1 MGKGPSSITQTT
13 RNPTG
18 EAQLPY
24 LTYGWDKAKDLY
36 QNSPYNYTPNQT
48 LAPNN
53 PGQVQGYS
61 DIFATGNAIDQT
73 MRPTANS
80 TFYDA
85 TTGKFGWRSNPGQPT
100 YNDLAGG
107 GSMQQ
112 DRLRE
117 LATRAMGSGADAL
130 AQIGGYAPTAA
141 GYGGQAAGYGAQAA
155 AGGGGFQDQL
165 AKTAAGDYLNPGS
178 NPYLAD
184 YVKAAQDPTMRAYQT
199 ATAPQT
205 DANYAKA
212 GRYGSGALLG
222 ARGQNEQ
229 NLGDALGKVATNIY
243 APAYEN
249 ERARQTAAAGT
260 GWDLQ
265 NRGLGL
271 GITGAQAGITG
282 ADTAANIA
290 ARASAANIAGLD
302 SAGRNTQA
310 DLAGREA
317 GATGLSN
324 AFTSGN
330 SAALSALGQYP
341 TLANAQY
348 TAASNDVQAG
358 AGQRT
363 LQQQQ
368 LDDVNKRFYGEQSAP
383 FDALQ
388 MYLKNITGGG
398 VESAGSSQTSPNFQ
412 NTGVN
417 ALSAITGLAGAAK
430 ALGGLG
436 AGAGA
441 AGAAPALAA
450 WIICTELMRQGKL
463 DRRHW
468 RAGSRVFANY
478 PEIGKRGYYVW
489 AIPSVRH
496 LRRKP
501 DSLYSRVLG
510 TVFRWRAED
519 LAARAGVRGARRLWR
534 GRAVTAALAVPCL
547 VLGAIVGPQDWQSL
561 YREQSA

>member
-1 MGKGPSSITQTT
+1 MGKGPSSITSTQV
-13 RNPTG
+13 NPTG
-18 EAQLPY
+18 QAQLPF
-24 LTYGWDKAKDLY
+24 LLQGWNQAKNLY
-36 QNSPYNYTPNQT
+36 EQFPYNYTPNAT
-48 LAPNN
+48 LAPNDPN
-53 PGQVQGYS
+53 QVQGYKE
-61 DIFATGNAIDQT
+61 IYATGNAIDQT
-73 MRPTANS
+73 MRPTANN

-107 GSMQQ
+107 GSLQQ

-117 LATRAMGSGADAL
+117 LATRAMGSGADAS
-130 AQIGGYAPTAA
+130 AQIGGYAPA
-141 GYGGQAAGYGAQAA
+141 AAGYGAQAA

-165 AKTAAGDYLNPGS
+165 GKTAAGDYLNPGS

-184 YVKAAQDPTMRAYQT
+184 YVKAAQDPTARQYQT
-199 ATAPQT
+199 ATAPTLASQMSR
-205 DANYAKA
+205 A
-212 GRYGSGALLG
+212 GRYGSGAFVG
-222 ARGQNEQ
+222 AQGQNEQ
-229 NLGDALGKVATNIY
+229 NLGKALGDISTNIY
-243 APAYEN
+243 ATDYAN
-249 ERARQTAAAGT
+249 ERNRQVQAAQQ
-260 GWDLQ
+260 GWGLKNQ
-265 NRGLGL
+265 GLGL
-271 GITGAQAGITG
+271 GITG

-302 SAGRNTQA
+302 SAGRNTAA

-317 GATGLSN
+317 GAAGLSN

-330 SAALSALGQYP
+330 SAALNALQQYP
-341 TLANAQY
+341 QLANAQY
-348 TAASNDVQAG
+348 TAANNDIQAG

-363 LQQQQ
+363 LEQQQ
-368 LDDVNKRFYGEQSAP
+368 LDDINKRFYGVQSAP
-383 FDALQ
+383 FDALS

-398 VESAGSSQTSPNFQ
+398 VQSAGETSTQPNFQ

-417 ALSAITGLAGAAK
+417 ALSAISGIAGAAK

-436 AGAGA
+436 GASTGLA
-441 AGAAPALAA
+441 AAAPALA
-450 WIICTELMRQGKL
+450 WVVCTELTKQGKM
-463 DRRHW
+463 DRRW
-468 RAGSRVFANY
+468 WATGARVFADY
-478 PEIGKRGYYVW
+478 PEIAKRGYYVW

-547 VLGAIVGPQDWQSL
+547 VLGAIVGAQDWQSL